1 MNKSQ
6 IHYTFTH
13 TAILRV
19 PERNR
24 TQQNEYPYSFTDIS
38 NRSSIHRTD
47 LLLYLPQRMR
57 SVKFTSRK
65 TKILIQTHNSVCC
78 FYVRAKYGLS
88 HAKNSRRWDFIEQGD
103 GEHTVFALKKEKGTG
118 CWIKTHND
126 TRHDCILFTTLQT
139 TRVIK

>member
-19 PERNR
+19 SEKNR
-24 TQQNEYPYSFTDIS
+24 TQQNQYLYSFPAVSI
-38 NRSSIHRTD
+38 RFSIHRTD
-47 LLLYLPQRMR
+47 LLLCLPQRMR
-57 SVKFTSRK
+57 SVKFTSQK
-65 TKILIQTHNSVCC
+65 TKILIQKHNFACC

-88 HAKNSRRWDFIEQGD
+88 HARNSRCWNFIEQGD
-103 GEHTVFALKKEKGTG
+103 GKHTVFVPKREKGMG

-126 TRHDCILFTTLQT
+126 T
-139 TRVIK
+139 